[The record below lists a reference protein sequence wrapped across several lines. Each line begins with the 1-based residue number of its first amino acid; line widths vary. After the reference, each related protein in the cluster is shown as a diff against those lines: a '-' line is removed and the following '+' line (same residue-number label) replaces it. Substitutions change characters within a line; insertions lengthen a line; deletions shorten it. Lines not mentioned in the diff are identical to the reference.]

1 MTLAQKLKARMS
13 AGSAFLWGL
22 LAVVVI
28 ALIPPIIDGGSQL
41 FLQRVFDSMRNGAV
55 YAVTAIALVL
65 IFKATTLINFAQAN
79 IAMFGTFLCW
89 QFTVKGGMPV
99 WLAIILAMAIMAAA
113 GATIERVLVRPFD
126 PSDHLPVVL
135 ITFGVAAILEAF
147 AGGIW
152 GLQSLQFPSP
162 FPTKPND
169 RFTIGGAFLR
179 YETVGTIAVM
189 GLMLLVIFTILKRT
203 KVGLAFRAVSSNV
216 ESARLVGV
224 RTGRTLQFGWALA
237 GALSVLGATMVAHQ
251 TLLDPA
257 FMAKLGIFAFA
268 AATLGGLDSI
278 GGSVIGAFVV
288 ALVQSMLTGYGQQ
301 IPGLGWLKSNFALVI
316 AFALILV
323 VLLFKPA
330 GLFGTRRVER
340 V

>member
-1 MTLAQKLKARMS
+1 
-13 AGSAFLWGL
+13 
-22 LAVVVI
+22 
-28 ALIPPIIDGGSQL
+28 
-41 FLQRVFDSMRNGAV
+41 
-55 YAVTAIALVL
+55 
-65 IFKATTLINFAQAN
+65 
-79 IAMFGTFLCW
+79 
-89 QFTVKGGMPV
+89 
-99 WLAIILAMAIMAAA
+99 
-113 GATIERVLVRPFD
+113 
-126 PSDHLPVVL
+126 
-135 ITFGVAAILEAF
+135 
-147 AGGIW
+147 
-152 GLQSLQFPSP
+152 
-162 FPTKPND
+162 
-169 RFTIGGAFLR
+169 
-179 YETVGTIAVM
+179 
-189 GLMLLVIFTILKRT
+189 
-203 KVGLAFRAVSSNV
+203 
-216 ESARLVGV
+216 V